1 MSGYEKIDEFIEK
14 IFQFKLPNL
23 IDRVS
28 STSILSPK
36 NSSVDAINE
45 IAVQKFPGEK

>member
-1 MSGYEKIDEFIEK
+1 MSGCEKIDEFIEK

-28 STSILSPK
+28 STSILSRK
-36 NSSVDAINE
+36 NSSGDSINE
-45 IAVQKFPGEK
+45 IAVQKFHGEK